1 MIHKVAIVGSGSR
14 GIYMF
19 ASPILTEFKDTAI
32 VSAFYDKNILRAK
45 AANQILKSD
54 FPVYND
60 FEKMMKEIN
69 PDILVVTSN
78 DATHAE
84 YIIKGL
90 EKNKIVFSE
99 KPACTTIDQ
108 INQIRSAVKKS
119 KGHLYVTHNMRY
131 GNDMK
136 KIKEMLD
143 SGKIGKLLQIDF
155 RETLDRNHGA
165 DYFRRWHGKKEN
177 SGGLLIHKS
186 SHHFDVINWFA
197 SSKPKSLNARGSVAF
212 YGKNGPFRSKRCLG
226 CSHAKE
232 CVFYFDIK
240 ANEAANTLYHIPETE
255 DGYFRD
261 GCLYDEKITTEDNAA
276 VIYNYENG
284 VLANYSLNAFASYE
298 GMLICFEGT
307 KARIEFESSKS
318 TQWAMGSNVIHGQEK
333 QKGSRLTLIHPT
345 EGVTEI
351 PVTKGEGSHGGSD
364 FALRQDFFRHFLNE
378 KKAFPNMA
386 GSEEGLQAVLVGAA
400 ANLSIAEGSR
410 TIDVQ
415 GLLK

>member
-1 MIHKVAIVGSGSR
+1 MIHKVVIVGSGSR

-19 ASPILTEFKDTAI
+19 ASPILTEFKDTAV

-45 AANQILKSD
+45 AANQILKTD

-108 INQIRSAVKKS
+108 VNQIRSVVKKS
-119 KGHLYVTHNMRY
+119 KGYLYVTHNMRY
-131 GNDMK
+131 GNDMQ
-136 KIKEMLD
+136 KIKEMID

-197 SSKPKSLNARGSVAF
+197 NSKAKSLNARGSVSF

-226 CSHAKE
+226 CDHAKE

-307 KARIEFESSKS
+307 KARIEFESAKS

-351 PVTKGEGSHGGSD
+351 PVTKGVGSHGGSD
-364 FALRQDFFRHFLNE
+364 LSLRQDFFRHFLKE

-386 GSEEGLQAVLVGAA
+386 GSEEGLQAVLVGVA